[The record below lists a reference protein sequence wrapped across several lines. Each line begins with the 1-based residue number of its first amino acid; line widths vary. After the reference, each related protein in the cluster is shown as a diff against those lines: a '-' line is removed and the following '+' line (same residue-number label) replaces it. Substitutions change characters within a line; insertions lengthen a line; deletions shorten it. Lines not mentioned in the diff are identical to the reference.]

1 MRESDLAARLGGDEF
16 AALFEDTDGPQAEA
30 AAKRILQTLAPPVD
44 VTGHPLPA
52 QASIGLAVVSD
63 GSCGPEELLR
73 RADAAMYAAKARGKG
88 QYAVFGGEGRVSVGP
103 TAG

>member
-44 VTGHPLPA
+44 VTGHALPA
-52 QASIGLAVVSD
+52 DPSGPDRTAGAGARTSQAKPAAAPIRSSSG
-63 GSCGPEELLR
+63 R
-73 RADAAMYAAKARGKG
+73 RAVRNRMI
-88 QYAVFGGEGRVSVGP
+88 S
-103 TAG
+103 